1 MHLKF
6 AKTAARTVAVGA
18 LAVGAGVGAAQT
30 ALAAPVSGAVDV
42 SCSAAALASDI
53 SGNTGGE
60 TLSLAKFCVYQLPA
74 ALPHITEDLT
84 IDGGTIER
92 SYATGTPDFSLLK
105 VKADASLVLNDVNLR
120 NGGGAD
126 TEYGGAIDNED
137 GSVTVNGGTLSDNV
151 SYYEGG
157 AISNEASGL

>member
-6 AKTAARTVAVGA
+6 AKTAARTVALGA

-60 TLSLAKFCVYQLPA
+60 TLSLAKFCV
-74 ALPHITEDLT
+74 
-84 IDGGTIER
+84 
-92 SYATGTPDFSLLK
+92 
-105 VKADASLVLNDVNLR
+105 
-120 NGGGAD
+120 
-126 TEYGGAIDNED
+126 
-137 GSVTVNGGTLSDNV
+137 
-151 SYYEGG
+151 
-157 AISNEASGL
+157 